1 MRSRRLFPVFVA
13 TAVVLS
19 LQAVAPASQSADV
32 KSTDAVGLPPAAP
45 VRPVVDD
52 YFGTKVTDPYRHME
66 NLTDPEV
73 QSWIKAQNDYARAV
87 LARIPGRSKMRNR
100 IRELDQSAP
109 AFVSDLRHVPGDL
122 YFYQKLRAGEDFAKL
137 YVRHGLDGE
146 EKLVLNPDTVK
157 LAAAN
162 QAKGKASIQYYLPSP
177 DARLVI
183 VGLVPG
189 GSEDDTELHV
199 IETVT
204 GRETGDVILRVPQAD
219 VAYPAWLP
227 DNRSFTYGK
236 LEPAPPGAPSAQR
249 YDKFRA
255 FLHVLG
261 ADTDKDPPVFGYGV
275 LPSQEVPVHGGSYVM
290 IPPGSRYALGV
301 VDAGIHQN
309 NAYYIADASA
319 IGKANPGW
327 RKLADFSDDIHD
339 VRIHGDDLF
348 LLSFHDA
355 PRYKI
360 IRTDA
365 RKPDLATAETIVPP
379 GEAVVIG
386 LFTAQDALYVQLLDG
401 GIGRMLRIRYGSKPE
416 IQRLELPYDGRI
428 WGAMPDVHA
437 HEYNDPRVPGVLFT
451 MTGWTRG
458 PRVYQ
463 YDPRAQ
469 KVVDTNLQPA
479 GALDEPD
486 NIESVEVKIP
496 SYDGVMVPL
505 SIVYGKGLKRD
516 GSHPTHLAGYGA
528 YGNVE
533 SPFFWAGFLAFYE
546 QGGVFATCHVRG
558 GGEYGEEWHLA
569 GKGPTKP
576 NSWRDFIACAQYLVD
591 QKYTLPAHVS
601 AYGGSAGG
609 ILIGRTI
616 TQRPDL
622 FGAAIIIS
630 GAVNALRMDVTANG
644 PSNFEE
650 FGSPKT
656 AEGFK
661 ALYEMDAVQHVKEGT
676 PYPAVLLDIG
686 MNDPRTNPWYSAKLA
701 ARLQAATSSG
711 KPVLLRVEYGGGHFG
726 DPSYNA
732 ALEEATDEICF
743 DLWQLGVPGFQPH

>member
-1 MRSRRLFPVFVA
+1 MSPATSTSIRSSPRA
-13 TAVVLS
+13 
-19 LQAVAPASQSADV
+19 
-32 KSTDAVGLPPAAP
+32 
-45 VRPVVDD
+45 
-52 YFGTKVTDPYRHME
+52 
-66 NLTDPEV
+66 LT
-73 QSWIKAQNDYARAV
+73 
-87 LARIPGRSKMRNR
+87 L
-100 IRELDQSAP
+100 
-109 AFVSDLRHVPGDL
+109 
-122 YFYQKLRAGEDFAKL
+122 QKLDM
-137 YVRHGLDGE
+137 RHGLDGE
-146 EKLVLNPDTVK
+146 EKLVCDPDTAK
-157 LAAAN
+157 LAPAN
-162 QAKGKASIQYYLPSP
+162 QAKGKASIQYYVPSP
-177 DARLVI
+177 DARLII
-183 VGLVPG
+183 VALTPG

-199 IETVT
+199 IETAT
-204 GRETGDVILRVPQAD
+204 GRDTGDVILRVTLGD

-227 DNRSFTYGK
+227 DGRSFTHFK
-236 LEPAPPGAPSAQR
+236 FEPPRPGASVNEH
-249 YDKFRA
+249 YDMLRA

-261 ADTDKDPPVFGYGV
+261 TDPNKDAPVFGQGV

-309 NAYYIADASA
+309 NAYYIADVSA
-319 IGKANPGW
+319 VGKPNPGW
-327 RKLADFSDDIHD
+327 RKFADFSDDIHD
-339 VRIHGDDLF
+339 VRIHGDDLY

-355 PRYKI
+355 PRYKVL
-360 IRTDA
+360 RTDA
-365 RKPDLATAETIVPP
+365 RKPDLATAETIVPR
-379 GEAVVIG
+379 GEAVVTG
-386 LFTAQDALYVQLLDG
+386 MFPAQDALYVQLLDG
-401 GIGRMLRIRYGSKPE
+401 GIGRLLRIGYGSKPE
-416 IQRLELPYDGRI
+416 IQRLELPYDGRV
-428 WGAMPDVHA
+428 WGAMPNGHE

-469 KVVDTNLQPA
+469 KVADTNLQPA

-516 GSHPTHLAGYGA
+516 GSYPTHLAGYGA

-591 QKYTLPAHVS
+591 QKYTLPAHIS

-609 ILIGRTI
+609 ILIGRAI
-616 TQRPDL
+616 TERPDL
-622 FGAAIIIS
+622 FGAAIIES
-630 GAVNALRMDVTANG
+630 GAVNALRMDATANG

-661 ALYEMDAVQHVKEGT
+661 ALYEMDATQHVREGT
-676 PYPAVLLDIG
+676 AYPAVLLTIG
-686 MNDPRTNPWYSAKLA
+686 MNDPRTDPWYSAKLA
-701 ARLQAATSSG
+701 ARLEAATTSG
-711 KPVLLRVEYGGGHFG
+711 KPVLLRVDYGGGHFG
-726 DPSYNA
+726 DPTYDA
-732 ALEEATDEICF
+732 GLERSTDQVCF
-743 DLWQLGVPGFQPH
+743 DLWQLGVPEFQPQ